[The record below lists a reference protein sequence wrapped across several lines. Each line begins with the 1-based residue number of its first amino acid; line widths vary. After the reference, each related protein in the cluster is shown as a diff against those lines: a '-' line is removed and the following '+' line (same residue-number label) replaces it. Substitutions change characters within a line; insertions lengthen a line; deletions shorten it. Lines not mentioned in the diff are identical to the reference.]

1 MNSNHPSTNDDERA
15 RTHIEHHPVHSVHP
29 VQTNTIGP
37 FTKPDLLAALDLQR
51 AKFRFLIAEAAPD
64 ATHDALAHEIA
75 KGARRDLIVSTVEL
89 ITEYCLTTD
98 QTRTYH
104 AQPWY
109 QFARVLRNSVLHYRG
124 EFVSRWPRA
133 LSEKGITE
141 LRWRHLV
148 LRDHIGEMVRLAN
161 DDAVAF
167 WEELR
172 AFAERD
178 LR

>member
-1 MNSNHPSTNDDERA
+1 ME
-15 RTHIEHHPVHSVHP
+15 
-29 VQTNTIGP
+29 TIGL
-37 FTKPDLLAALDLQR
+37 FTKPALLAALDLQR
-51 AKFRFLIAEAAPD
+51 EKFTFLLTTAAPN
-64 ATHDALAHEIA
+64 APHEALAHEIE

-98 QTRTYH
+98 QTRKFH

-124 EFVSRWPRA
+124 EFVSRWPNVLR
-133 LSEKGITE
+133 EKGIHE

-148 LRDHIGEMVRLAN
+148 LRDRIGELVPLTN
-161 DDAVAF
+161 DDALAF
-167 WEELR
+167 WQELR
-172 AFAERD
+172 TFAERD

>member
-1 MNSNHPSTNDDERA
+1 VE
-15 RTHIEHHPVHSVHP
+15 
-29 VQTNTIGP
+29 TIAP

-51 AKFRFLIAEAAPD
+51 EKFAFLLDAAARPGVRP
-64 ATHDALAHEIA
+64 ALARELA
-75 KGARRDLIVSTVEL
+75 KGGRRDLVVLTHEL
-89 ITEYCLTTD
+89 IVEYCLATE
-98 QTRTYH
+98 QTAAYA

-124 EFVSRWPRA
+124 EYVSRWPEA
-133 LSEKGITE
+133 LRRRGVVE

-148 LRDHIGEMVRLAN
+148 LRDRIGEIVPLAN
-161 DDAVAF
+161 ADAVAL
-167 WEELR
+167 WAEQR